1 MTTDLPDDLA
11 VTEESQWSRTEAAAF
26 DDPMLDHA
34 AAFIPASRR
43 STRLTLAK
51 VRRGD
56 RLVGV
61 APVLVLRRYR
71 GTRLLRP
78 DLAARLDPLF
88 GRVTRATQCLVETS
102 FMGYLD
108 AEPFFTLDPADGPAV
123 RAAVIAHLQR
133 RRDLDTI
140 LVTEPAA
147 GAPALPP
154 GFDAFLQL
162 PLIRAETA
170 GFSDFDGWLDAQGPK
185 RRRNARAERKLMAG
199 AGATVAYHAPPQA
212 RALRDRMHALLINS
226 ARANARG
233 GVVVPYE
240 IMMNDYDA
248 FLRQSFHAITISVG
262 EQIAGFF
269 AFIPRDGVMHQVH
282 GGLDY
287 DIGPAIKVY
296 PNLMHAAVEHAI
308 RHGYR
313 AVTFGPQ
320 NNEAKRRAGAAQPV
334 RSALWCRGPLTRW
347 VMRRMV
353 DKLQV
358 YTGRP

>member
-1 MTTDLPDDLA
+1 MPEDLS
-11 VTEESQWSRTEAAAF
+11 VTEESTWSEAEAAAF
-26 DDPMLDHA
+26 GNPLLDHA

-51 VRRGD
+51 VRRGAE
-56 RLVGV
+56 LVGV

-78 DLAARLDPLF
+78 DLAARYDPLF
-88 GRVTRATQCLVETS
+88 GRVARATQCLVETS

-108 AEPFFTLDPADGPAV
+108 AQPFFAVDPGDRAAV

-162 PLIRAETA
+162 PLIRTETA
-170 GFSDFDGWLDAQGPK
+170 GFAEHAEWLAAQGAK
-185 RRRNARAERKLMAG
+185 RRRNARAEQALLAKAD
-199 AGATVAYHAPPQA
+199 AEVAVHGPGMP
-212 RALRDRMHALLINS
+212 RRLRDRMHALLINS
-226 ARANARG
+226 ARANAEG
-233 GVVVPYE
+233 GIVVPYE
-240 IMMNDYDA
+240 ILMNDYDS
-248 FLRQSFHAITISVG
+248 FLRQRFHALTISVG
-262 EQIAGFF
+262 GRVAGFF
-269 AFIPRDGVMHQVH
+269 AYIPRDGVMHQVH

-287 DIGPAIKVY
+287 EMGPAIKVY
-296 PNLMHAAVEHAI
+296 PNLMHAAVDHAI
-308 RHGYR
+308 RNGFR

-320 NNEAKRRAGAAQPV
+320 NNEAKRRAGDAHPV
-334 RSALWCRGPLTRW
+334 RSALWCRSALNRW
-347 VMRRMV
+347 VAGRMI